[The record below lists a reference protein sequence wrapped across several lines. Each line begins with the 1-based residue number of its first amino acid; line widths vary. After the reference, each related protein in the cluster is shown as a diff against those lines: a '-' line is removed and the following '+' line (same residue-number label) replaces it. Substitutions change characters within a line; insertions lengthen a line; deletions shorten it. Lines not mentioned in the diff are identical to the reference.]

1 MRIHFALK
9 YLLLGSLIGATTVTA
24 LAADAEVQAAQSM
37 SQEEARRE
45 AVRSTWRDR
54 TDIVIGAQ
62 SYKSQA
68 GYGEGSPNVET
79 SHPAY
84 LSSHVNN
91 ASGTDVNAKFYVETL
106 HPVTHY
112 DENSKSVVFVQGGA
126 GRNGEKI
133 KTVSLT
139 GGRWVMNPRTGY
151 GYLHPVFSGRVE
163 SVGTTANIGVG
174 YRRLSKDENAFWG
187 ANAFYDHAFTGGYNR
202 VSAGAEYVAGYN
214 EFRINVYRG
223 LGGKKNDIK
232 VNGYLGNFS
241 GNYYADYLRLRNPD
255 GSLGGISGGVIRY
268 DSRTYDRALGGIDF
282 EYARTFKN
290 ARWLRAYI
298 DGYYWQS
305 SHPAVRPGLGG
316 TISGKHATRGFKV
329 GAEMNLTPHLTMDIG
344 FQTGSGDPKGVF
356 ADNGGGGFDFRQ
368 TGHDSLN
375 GIYVMLRYTLGK
387 SRFAWHGGK
396 HSDDVV
402 TVARAKMLDKVRRS
416 ELVIDSTYQ
425 EAWDGEMY
433 SEL

>member
-1 MRIHFALK
+1 M
-9 YLLLGSLIGATTVTA
+9 
-24 LAADAEVQAAQSM
+24 
-37 SQEEARRE
+37 
-45 AVRSTWRDR
+45 
-54 TDIVIGAQ
+54 
-62 SYKSQA
+62 
-68 GYGEGSPNVET
+68 
-79 SHPAY
+79 
-84 LSSHVNN
+84 
-91 ASGTDVNAKFYVETL
+91 NAKFYVETL

-202 VSAGAEYVAGYN
+202 VSAGAEYVTGYN
-214 EFRINVYRG
+214 EFRINVYQG

-298 DGYYWQS
+298 DGYYWRS

-316 TISGKHATRGFKV
+316 TISGKRATRGFKV

-375 GIYVMLRYTLGK
+375 GVYVMLRYTLGK

>member
-1 MRIHFALK
+1 M
-9 YLLLGSLIGATTVTA
+9 GGLIGATTVTA
-24 LAADAEVQAAQSM
+24 LAADAEAQAAQSM

-45 AVRSTWRDR
+45 AVRSTWQDR

-174 YRRLSKDENAFWG
+174 YRHLCKDENAFWG

-202 VSAGAEYVAGYN
+202 VSAGAEYVTGYN
-214 EFRINVYRG
+214 EFRINVYWG

-241 GNYYADYLRLRNPD
+241 GNYYADYLRLRNSD

-316 TISGKHATRGFKV
+316 TISGKRATRGFKV

-344 FQTGSGDPKGVF
+344 FQTGSGDPKGGLQITAEEVSTF
-356 ADNGGGGFDFRQ
+356 GKQ
-368 TGHDSLN
+368 
-375 GIYVMLRYTLGK
+375 VMT
-387 SRFAWHGGK
+387 A
-396 HSDDVV
+396 
-402 TVARAKMLDKVRRS
+402 
-416 ELVIDSTYQ
+416 
-425 EAWDGEMY
+425 
-433 SEL
+433 